1 MPDKDAMKVFL
12 DSFVPDN
19 TQDLEQLEKIA
30 HEEEVPIIRRQT
42 QNAIRTFL
50 EMTKPRTVLEIGTA
64 IGFSSVF
71 ICTYSDARVTTIE
84 NYEKRIPL
92 ARQNIKKMGFDDRI
106 TLLEGDAQKILPT
119 LEEPYDLVFMDAA
132 KGQYIRF
139 LPEVIRLTR
148 AGGVILTDNV
158 LQDGDLLKSHFTIAR
173 RNRTILKR
181 MRDYLKAITD
191 DPRLSTTILPID
203 DGLAVTVKKR

>member
-64 IGFSSVF
+64 IGFSSAF

-92 ARQNIKKMGFDDRI
+92 ARQNIKKMGFDDRV
-106 TLLEGDAQKILPT
+106 TLLEGDAQNILPT
-119 LEEPYDLVFMDAA
+119 LEGPYDLVFMDAA

-191 DPRLSTTILPID
+191 NPRLSTTILPID